1 MTRSVICG
9 QTGVFF
15 AHGGRLF
22 LGAKVLV
29 ALKIANTVAS
39 MESTIKLQAKLMPLR
54 KIFAI
59 RTLVLTFCT
68 MSVKWSCWMEFRER
82 TYQILLL
89 LLLGHRFPLLQHLL
103 FPERRAEDHRLCR
116 SWGSSW
122 RFECALEW

>member
-1 MTRSVICG
+1 MKSEMQAITRSVICG

-54 KIFAI
+54 KIFAM
-59 RTLVLTFCT
+59 RTRVLTFCT
-68 MSVKWSCWMEFRER
+68 ELVICYCW
-82 TYQILLL
+82 L
-89 LLLGHRFPLLQHLL
+89 
-103 FPERRAEDHRLCR
+103 
-116 SWGSSW
+116 
-122 RFECALEW
+122 